1 LSRIKEFRTLPL
13 LEIREYP
20 DPVLRRKALSV
31 ETIDDSLQRLIDDMI
46 DTMYAAPGIGLAAPQ
61 VGVLRRFIIVDVSAG
76 ETSSPL
82 YVLIN
87 PEIVSREGEQVGE
100 EGCLSLPELN
110 SDVARAARVTV
121 RALDRTGAPVAIEAE
136 DLLARC
142 LQHEIDHLDGV
153 LFMDK
158 ISPLKREL
166 YKRKVRKSLKVGGG
180 A

>member
-1 LSRIKEFRTLPL
+1 MPL

-20 DPVLRRKALSV
+20 DPVLRKKALPV
-31 ETIDDSLQRLIDDMI
+31 ETIDDGFQRLIDDMI

-61 VGVLRRFIIVDVSAG
+61 VGVLRRLVIVDVSAG

-110 SDVARAARVTV
+110 SDVVRAACVTV
-121 RALDRTGAPVAIEAE
+121 RALERTGTPVTIEAE
-136 DLLARC
+136 GLLARC

-153 LFMDK
+153 LFIDK

-166 YKRKVRKSLKVGGG
+166 YKRRVRKALKVGGG
-180 A
+180 D

>member
-1 LSRIKEFRTLPL
+1 MPL

-20 DPVLRRKALSV
+20 DPVLRKKALPV
-31 ETIDDSLQRLIDDMI
+31 ETIDDGFQRLIDDMI

-61 VGVLRRFIIVDVSAG
+61 VGVLRRLIVVDASAG
-76 ETSSPL
+76 ETPLPL

-87 PEIVSREGEQVGE
+87 PEVVSREGEQVGE

-110 SDVARAARVTV
+110 SDVARAARGTV
-121 RALDRTGAPVAIEAE
+121 RALDRTGTPVTVEAE
-136 DLLARC
+136 GLLARC
-142 LQHEIDHLDGV
+142 FQHEIDHLDGV

-166 YKRKVRKSLKVGGG
+166 YKRRVRKALKVGGG
-180 A
+180 D